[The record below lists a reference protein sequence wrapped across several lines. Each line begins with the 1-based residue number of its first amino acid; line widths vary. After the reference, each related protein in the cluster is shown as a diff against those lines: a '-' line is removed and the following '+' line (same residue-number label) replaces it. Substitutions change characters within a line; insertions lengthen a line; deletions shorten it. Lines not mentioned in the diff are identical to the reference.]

1 MGDIADMMLDGTLC
15 EGCGEFLDGE
25 SFGVPRYCRGCSRDR
40 GASQK
45 PANADSVGP
54 IAKNQLRWLKIAMAR
69 TDKPIGMY
77 PGVYLDD
84 APGQI
89 GKLIKRGLLELYYPH
104 NSVHKVRA
112 IITELGR
119 AALQKHEPGNAA

>member
-15 EGCGEFLDGE
+15 GGCGVFLDGE
-25 SFGVPRYCRGCSRDR
+25 GFGVPRYCRGCRSEQRSARRDNAAVFEPI
-40 GASQK
+40 GAKQM
-45 PANADSVGP
+45 
-54 IAKNQLRWLKIAMAR
+54 RWLKLAMER

-77 PGVYLDD
+77 PGIYIED

-89 GKLIKRGLLELYYPH
+89 RKLIARGLLEIFEPH
-104 NSVHKVRA
+104 NPVHKSRA

-119 AALQKHEPGNAA
+119 TVVEAA